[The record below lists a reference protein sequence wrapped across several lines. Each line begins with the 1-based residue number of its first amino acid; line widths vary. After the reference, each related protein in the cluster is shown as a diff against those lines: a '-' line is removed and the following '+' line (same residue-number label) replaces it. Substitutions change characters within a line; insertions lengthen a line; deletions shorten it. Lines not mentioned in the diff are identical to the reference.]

1 MTFVIKSYSLK
12 RIRLNLWALH
22 KLNYEIVCITHIT
35 SQMSNNDVKVAI
47 VTGSSRGIGKAIA
60 KEFAK
65 NGYCIVLNSRD
76 EQDLSRTAQHIAK
89 EIGNNNVVSYIPGD
103 VSQEHI
109 CTLLIEEAVKRF
121 GRLDVLVNNAGIS
134 GVSKKINELSTNDWD
149 YVMNVNLKGAFHCT
163 REALKHMIQNSDT
176 NTNTKNNY
184 SIINI
189 SSVHESIPQPDAA
202 PYAASKGGME
212 MLTKNTAMEVSDKGI
227 RVNGIAPGA
236 IATDMNK
243 DLLEDEQKKKEEE
256 QRIPL
261 KRIGPPE
268 EIAKVALFLASD
280 NASYITG
287 TTIYADGG
295 LTLTS

>member
-1 MTFVIKSYSLK
+1 MTFDYKSYSLK
-12 RIRLNLWALH
+12 RLRLNLWTLH
-22 KLNYEIVCITHIT
+22 KPNYEIVCITHIT
-35 SQMSNNDVKVAI
+35 LQMSNNDGKVAV

-76 EQDLSRTAQHIAK
+76 EQDLSRTAQDIAK
-89 EIGNNNVVSYIPGD
+89 EIGNSNVVSYIAGD
-103 VSQEHI
+103 VSQEHV
-109 CTLLIEEAVKRF
+109 CTSLIEEAVKRF

-134 GVSKKINELSTNDWD
+134 GVPKKINELSTNDWD
-149 YVMNVNLKGAFHCT
+149 YVINVNLKGAFLCT

-176 NTNTKNNY
+176 NSNTKNNY

-189 SSVHESIPQPDAA
+189 SSVHESIPQPEAA

-261 KRIGPPE
+261 KRIGQPE

>member
-1 MTFVIKSYSLK
+1 
-12 RIRLNLWALH
+12 
-22 KLNYEIVCITHIT
+22 
-35 SQMSNNDVKVAI
+35 MSNNNNSNNGKVAVI
-47 VTGSSRGIGKAIA
+47 TGSSKGIGKAIA

-65 NGYCIVLNSRD
+65 NGYSVVLNSRD
-76 EQDLSRTAQHIAK
+76 EEDLSRAAQDIAK
-89 EIGNNNVVSYIPGD
+89 EIGNNNNNMVSYIPGD
-103 VSQEHI
+103 ISQERI
-109 CTLLIEEAVKRF
+109 CTSLIEEAVKRF
-121 GRLDVLVNNAGIS
+121 GRIDVLVNNAGI
-134 GVSKKINELSTNDWD
+134 GGASKKISDISTSDWN
-149 YVMNVNLKGAFHCT
+149 YVIDVNLKGAFLCT
-163 REALKHMIQNSDT
+163 REALKHMIQNSSDT
-176 NTNTKNNY
+176 TTTTTATSTNTKNNNKNY

-202 PYAASKGGME
+202 PYAVSKGGMQ
-212 MLTKNTAMEVSDKGI
+212 MLTKNTAMEVADKGI

-236 IATDMNK
+236 IATEMNK
-243 DLLEDEQKKKEEE
+243 DLLEDEQKKKEKE

-261 KRIGPPE
+261 KRIGQPE